1 MTPLVATGLQAA
13 AGPPQGDGPRQD
25 RPVPGAGGAGLSTGA
40 ALSLVGSITGAALGF
55 ALTVVLARGLGDAGT
70 GVVLQV
76 LGLVTI
82 AAVAGKVG
90 LDSAALWQVPRLLL
104 DRPGSVGALL
114 RLLLGWTLVG
124 GILAGA
130 GLWAWSLAA
139 VGEDVGSATRAV
151 AWAVPLLSLVLVGL
165 AAVRALGTLT
175 TYVVLGNLVL
185 PGLRP
190 LLVLAALAAGG
201 GVVAA
206 TRAWA
211 LALAPVVLALV
222 LVLVLQARRIGRAAT
237 ADAPGLPVPLPPGR
251 TAEIAR
257 FALPRAASSVLEQV
271 LVWSPVLLLGVL
283 ADDTAAG
290 RYGAAARFVAVG
302 LVVDSALRV
311 VVAPRV
317 SALLHQGRLTQVQ
330 ALYRTAA
337 GWLVAFGTPG
347 FVLLAV
353 FAPTVLGWLGP
364 GFVAATDTLR
374 VLCLGTGAVFLAG
387 TVHTVLLMGGQPGW
401 AMVNKLAALV
411 VLVIGI
417 VLLTPRLGVVG
428 AAWAWVAAIGVDAL
442 LATVQVR
449 RFVGVRHDLR
459 ALALPLGI
467 GVVTAAAPALLAV
480 GAWGQGLTAL
490 VIGSL
495 AAAACFLVT
504 VAALRRP
511 LGLEVGR

>member
-1 MTPLVATGLQAA
+1 MTPLVSAGQQTAVGPPGGDAPLPDRPLLGTGGTGLT
-13 AGPPQGDGPRQD
+13 
-25 RPVPGAGGAGLSTGA
+25 SGA

-70 GVVLQV
+70 GIVLQV

-82 AAVAGKVG
+82 AAVAGKLG

-114 RLLLGWTLVG
+114 RLLLGWTLLG
-124 GILAGA
+124 GLLAGA
-130 GLWAWSLAA
+130 GVWAWSLAA
-139 VGEDVGSATRAV
+139 VGEEVGSATRAV
-151 AWAVPLLSLVLVGL
+151 AWAVPLLSLALVGL
-165 AAVRALGTLT
+165 AVVRALGSLS

-190 LLVLAALAAGG
+190 LLVVAAIAAGG

-211 LALAPVVLALV
+211 LALVPVVLALV

-237 ADAPGLPVPLPPGR
+237 ADAPVPLPPGR

-387 TVHTVLLMGGQPGW
+387 TVHTVLLMGGRPGW
-401 AMVNKLAALV
+401 AMVNKLAALA
-411 VLVIGI
+411 VLVVGI
-417 VLLTPRLGVVG
+417 VLLTPWFGVAG

-442 LATVQVR
+442 LATAQVR
-449 RFVGVRHDLR
+449 RLVGVRHDLR
-459 ALALPLGI
+459 TLALPVGI
-467 GVVTAAAPALLAV
+467 GLVTAAVPALVAV
-480 GAWGQGLTAL
+480 TIWGQGPTAL
-490 VIGSL
+490 VIGSS
-495 AAAACFLVT
+495 AAAVCFLAT
-504 VAALRRP
+504 VAWLRRP
-511 LGLEVGR
+511 LGLEASR